1 VEERHLRVA
10 SLFEWAAAAL
20 CAAAVLWIISVPVQ
34 RVVGRSVQAAIAEA
48 DVANGTPPGVP
59 AGATIVP
66 VMLMLDGRE
75 IRLGDLRSKVDEI
88 LTPQMASGPAVISS
102 SPFGER
108 HTRAYVVNDAKVY
121 VVCERME
128 PNGQM
133 KVSGIY
139 LP

>member
-1 VEERHLRVA
+1 MEERHLRVG
-10 SLFEWAAAAL
+10 SLFEWMAAAL
-20 CAAAVLWIISVPVQ
+20 CAVAVLWIISVPVQ
-34 RVVGRSVQAAIAEA
+34 RVVGPGVQAAIAEA
-48 DVANGTPPGVP
+48 DVSNATPPGVP

-66 VMLMLDGRE
+66 VMLMLDGGE
-75 IRLGDLRSKVDEI
+75 IRQGDLRSKVDE
-88 LTPQMASGPAVISS
+88 LLPPQMASGPAVISS
-102 SPFGER
+102 SQFGER
-108 HTRAYVVNDAKVY
+108 HTRAYVINDAKFY

>member
-1 VEERHLRVA
+1 VEERRLRVA
-10 SLFEWAAAAL
+10 SLFEWLAAAL
-20 CAAAVLWIISVPVQ
+20 CVVVVLWVISVPVQ
-34 RVVGRSVQAAIAEA
+34 RVVGPSVQAAIAEV

-66 VMLMLDGRE
+66 VMLMVDGRE
-75 IRLGDLRSKVDEI
+75 IRQGDLRSRVDEV
-88 LTPQMASGPAVISS
+88 LPPQKAAGPAVISS
-102 SPFGER
+102 SQFGER
-108 HTRAYVVNDAKVY
+108 HTQMYDLNGAKFY
-121 VVCERME
+121 VVCERLE